1 MIMMKTIADKT
12 TRDEL
17 IHRIQWLNVN
27 ATAQWGKMN
36 VHQMVKHCSLW
47 EEMMMGRRKYKRNW
61 LGYLFGKI
69 ALKGLVKD
77 EKHMGRNAPTI
88 AELKVKETG
97 DFETEKARWVSL
109 MEEYDHLSGPEI
121 LHPFFGK
128 MTREQMGYLIYKHT
142 DHHLRQFNG

>member
-1 MIMMKTIADKT
+1 MMKTTADKT

-17 IHRIQWLNVN
+17 IHRIQWLNEN
-27 ATAQWGKMN
+27 ATARWGKMN

-47 EEMMMGRRKYKRNW
+47 EEMMLGRTTYKRHW

-77 EKHMGRNAPTI
+77 EKPMTRNAPTI
-88 AELKVKETG
+88 PELKVKETG
-97 DFETEKARWVSL
+97 HFETEKARWISL
-109 MEEYDHLSGPEI
+109 MEEYALHPGPEI

-128 MTREQMGYLIYKHT
+128 MTREQMGYVLYKHT

>member
-1 MIMMKTIADKT
+1 
-12 TRDEL
+12 
-17 IHRIQWLNVN
+17 
-27 ATAQWGKMN
+27 
-36 VHQMVKHCSLW
+36 VKHCSLW

-77 EKHMGRNAPTI
+77 EKHMARNAPTI
-88 AELKVKETG
+88 PELKVKETG